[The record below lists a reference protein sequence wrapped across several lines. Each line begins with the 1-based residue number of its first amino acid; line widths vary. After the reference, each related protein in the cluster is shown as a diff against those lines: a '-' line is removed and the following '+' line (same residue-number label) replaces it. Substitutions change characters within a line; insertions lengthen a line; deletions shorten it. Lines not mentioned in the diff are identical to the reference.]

1 MSDPRPSR
9 PPMGIP
15 PLVRGGLILA
25 VVTIV
30 ADQASKWLLQDML
43 LKQPTIEVIPGFFN
57 LVMVWNQGISFG
69 MLGGAGA
76 LPPWILSLIAVAICI
91 VLFFWL
97 RAARSRWTAWAIG
110 LVIGGAIGNVVDR
123 ARWGAVFDFA
133 DFYIGRWHW
142 PAFNVA
148 DAAICVGVALMVL
161 DGLFARKRDEGQGLP
176 PAGTRRT

>member
-1 MSDPRPSR
+1 MTDPQPPGPSI
-9 PPMGIP
+9 GVP
-15 PLVRGGLILA
+15 PLVRAGLILA
-25 VVTIV
+25 VVIIV

-43 LKQPTIEVIPGFFN
+43 LKQPVIEVIPGFFN
-57 LVMVWNQGISFG
+57 LVMVWNRGISFG

-76 LPPWILSLIAVAICI
+76 LPPWVLSAVAVAICI
-91 VLFFWL
+91 ALFFWL

-110 LVIGGAIGNVVDR
+110 LVIGGAIGNVIDR

-148 DAAICVGVALMVL
+148 DAAIVVGVLALLAESLMPGAAK
-161 DGLFARKRDEGQGLP
+161 D
-176 PAGTRRT
+176 RR

>member
-1 MSDPRPSR
+1 MTEQQPPGPSK
-9 PPMGIP
+9 GIP
-15 PLVRGGLILA
+15 PLMRAGLILA
-25 VVTIV
+25 AIIIV

-43 LKQPTIEVIPGFFN
+43 LKQPVIEVIPGFFN
-57 LVMVWNQGISFG
+57 LVMVWNRGISFG

-76 LPPWILSLIAVAICI
+76 LPPWVLSAIAVAICI
-91 VLFFWL
+91 VLFLWL

-110 LVIGGAIGNVVDR
+110 LVIGGAIGNVIDR

-148 DAAICVGVALMVL
+148 DAAIVVGVLALLAESLMP
-161 DGLFARKRDEGQGLP
+161 GAAKE
-176 PAGTRRT
+176 RR

>member
-1 MSDPRPSR
+1 MRA
-9 PPMGIP
+9 
-15 PLVRGGLILA
+15 GLILA
-25 VVTIV
+25 AITIV

-43 LKQPTIEVIPGFFN
+43 QKQPVIEVIPGFFN
-57 LVMVWNQGISFG
+57 LVMVWNRGISFG

-76 LPPWILSLIAVAICI
+76 LPPWVLSAIAVAICI
-91 VLFFWL
+91 ALFFWL

-148 DAAICVGVALMVL
+148 DAAIVIGVLALLAESLMPGVTKE
-161 DGLFARKRDEGQGLP
+161 KR
-176 PAGTRRT
+176 

>member
-1 MSDPRPSR
+1 MSGT
-9 PPMGIP
+9 GIP
-15 PLVRGGLILA
+15 PLMRGSLILA
-25 VVTIV
+25 AITVV

-43 LKQPTIEVIPGFFN
+43 LKQSTIEVIPGFFN
-57 LVMVWNQGISFG
+57 LVMVWNRGISFG
-69 MLGGAGA
+69 MLGGSNTV
-76 LPPWILSLIAVAICI
+76 PPWVLSAIAVAICI
-91 VLFFWL
+91 ALFFWL

-148 DAAICVGVALMVL
+148 DAAIVIGVLMLLGESLVP
-161 DGLFARKRDEGQGLP
+161 GAAKE
-176 PAGTRRT
+176 RR

>member
-1 MSDPRPSR
+1 MTDQSPR
-9 PPMGIP
+9 PPMGLP
-15 PLVRGGLILA
+15 PLMRGGLILA
-25 VVTIV
+25 VITIV

-43 LKQPTIEVIPGFFN
+43 LKQPVIEVIPGFFN
-57 LVMVWNQGISFG
+57 LVMVWNTGISFG

-76 LPPWILSLIAVAICI
+76 LPPWVLSAIAVAICI
-91 VLFFWL
+91 VLFLWL

-148 DAAICVGVALMVL
+148 DAAIVVGVLALLAESLMPGVTKE
-161 DGLFARKRDEGQGLP
+161 KR
-176 PAGTRRT
+176 

>member
-1 MSDPRPSR
+1 MSDPQQPRPST
-9 PPMGIP
+9 GVP
-15 PLVRGGLILA
+15 PLMRAGLILA
-25 VVTIV
+25 AITIIV
-30 ADQASKWLLQDML
+30 DQASKWLLQDML
-43 LKQPTIEVIPGFFN
+43 LKQPIIEVIPGFFN
-57 LVMVWNQGISFG
+57 LVMVWNRGISFG

-76 LPPWILSLIAVAICI
+76 LPPWVLSAIAVAICV
-91 VLFFWL
+91 VLFLWL

-148 DAAICVGVALMVL
+148 DAAIVIGVLALLAESVMPGVSKE
-161 DGLFARKRDEGQGLP
+161 KR
-176 PAGTRRT
+176 